1 MKRRPRSQV
10 WGSSRKAATMT
21 VMEFFGC
28 GFLAFGPPLAMFII
42 TIAKDPI
49 RIIILMSSAF
59 FWLLSL
65 LFSSLLW
72 FAVVPL
78 RTELAFGMVFS
89 VLLQE
94 LFRFLLYKLLRLAES
109 GLKKVTDN
117 DQVVTNPHI
126 MSYVCGLGFGMMS
139 GAFSLVNVLA
149 DSVGPGTMGLRGH
162 SPYFFLVS
170 ATLTLCFIMLHTFWG
185 VILFDAVDRGS
196 VLRTLFVVV
205 SHLALSCLTLL
216 NATSLYAVTLVAA
229 VALTVITG
237 YGALL
242 VTGGTG
248 RRLLTCLRPRPTQ
261 LQVPEPPLPDR
272 Q

>member
-1 MKRRPRSQV
+1 
-10 WGSSRKAATMT
+10 MT

-28 GFLAFGPPLAMFII
+28 GLLAFGPPLAMFII
-42 TIAKDPI
+42 TIAKDPV

-65 LFSSLLW
+65 LFSSLIW

-78 RTELAFGMVFS
+78 RSDLAFGMVFS

-94 LFRFLLYKLLRLAES
+94 LFRFLLYKLLRLAEN

-126 MSYVCGLGFGMMS
+126 MAYVCGLGFGMMS

-149 DSVGPGTMGLRGH
+149 DAVGPGTMGLRGH
-162 SPYFFLVS
+162 SSFFFLVS
-170 ATLTLCFIMLHTFWG
+170 AVLTLCFILLHTFWG
-185 VILFDAVDRGS
+185 VISFSALDRRQYLQLAF
-196 VLRTLFVVV
+196 VLV
-205 SHLALSCLTLL
+205 SHLALSSLTLL
-216 NATSLYAVTLVAA
+216 NASQLYAATVVPAVVLTLV
-229 VALTVITG
+229 TG

-242 VTGGTG
+242 ITGGSG
-248 RRLLTCLRPRPTQ
+248 DRLLACLRPRPTQ
-261 LQVPEPPLPDR
+261 LQVPAPPPPDR
-272 Q
+272 E

>member
-49 RIIILMSSAF
+49 RIIILMS
-59 FWLLSL
+59 
-65 LFSSLLW
+65 
-72 FAVVPL
+72 
-78 RTELAFGMVFS
+78 
-89 VLLQE
+89 
-94 LFRFLLYKLLRLAES
+94 RFLLYKLLRLAES